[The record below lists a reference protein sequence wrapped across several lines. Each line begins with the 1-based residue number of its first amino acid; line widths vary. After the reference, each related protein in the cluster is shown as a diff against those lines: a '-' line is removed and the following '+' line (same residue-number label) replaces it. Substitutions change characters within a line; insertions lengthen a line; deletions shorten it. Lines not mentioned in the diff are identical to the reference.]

1 MPPSNIWMRLIFFKE
16 SIVLGQLYDIKF
28 SFHLVIGNGSH
39 VKTSKIYF
47 NEVNSMGFT
56 RFRMFEPIPIYV
68 FWSCPLQ
75 THNFLPYSFIFPMFI
90 MGTHVEK
97 AYTIICRVIKSC

>member
-1 MPPSNIWMRLIFFKE
+1 MRLIFFKE

-47 NEVNSMGFT
+47 NEVHSMGFT
-56 RFRMFEPIPIYV
+56 CFRMFELIPIYV
-68 FWSCPLQ
+68 LWSRPRRWGLLALECLNP
-75 THNFLPYSFIFPMFI
+75 FPYIVK
-90 MGTHVEK
+90 G
-97 AYTIICRVIKSC
+97 